1 MRAAYAA
8 TLNPDDPL
16 AGLAVGDL
24 PAPSL
29 PADWATVQVRASSL
43 NHHDLWS
50 LRGVGLPA
58 DRLPMVLGCDAA
70 GVDDAGNEV
79 VVYPVLPDPGDP
91 RGYSLLSE
99 RYPGTLAEQVRVP
112 RANLVAKPAS
122 VSFVDIACLPT
133 AWLTAYHMLS
143 RGRVAETDA
152 VLVQGAG
159 GGVATAAVVLAVH
172 LGKRVY
178 ATSRDPDKRDRIAA
192 LGATAVEPGAKLPER
207 VGVVI
212 ETVGVPTFDH
222 SLKCAAPN
230 GRIVVCGSTAGHQA
244 TVDLRRIFAMQLEIL
259 GTTMGTVDE
268 LTALVGLL
276 EQGVRPVVD
285 EVFGF
290 SDARAAFEKLASG
303 AIFGKIALDHSRE
316 CRVRSGRRGSG
327 CRRGRGP
334 T

>member
-8 TLNPDDPL
+8 SINPDDPL
-16 AGLAVGDL
+16 AGLAVGDI

-29 PADWATVQVRASSL
+29 PEDWVSVAVRASSL

-58 DRLPMVLGCDAA
+58 DRLPMILGCDAA
-70 GVDDAGNEV
+70 GIDDAGNEV
-79 VVYPVLPDPGDP
+79 VVYPVLPDPVDA

-99 RYPGTLAEQVRVP
+99 RYPGTLADQVRVP
-112 RANLVAKPAS
+112 RANLVPKPAT
-122 VSFVDIACLPT
+122 VSFVDAACLPT
-133 AWLTAYHMLS
+133 AWLTAYHMLVS
-143 RGRVAETDA
+143 RGRVAEADA

-159 GGVATAAVVLAVH
+159 GGVATAAVLLAVA

-178 ATSRDPDKRDRIAA
+178 VTSRDPAKRERVSA
-192 LGATAVEPGAKLPER
+192 LGATAVEPGGRLPER

-212 ETVGVPTFDH
+212 ETVGAPTFDH
-222 SLKCAAPN
+222 SLKCAAPLA
-230 GRIVVCGSTAGHQA
+230 RIVVSGSTGGHQA

-259 GTTMGTVDE
+259 GTSMGTVDE
-268 LTALVGLL
+268 LAALVGLL

-290 SDARAAFEKLASG
+290 NDARAAFEKLAGG
-303 AIFGKIALDHSRE
+303 AIFGKIVLDHSR
-316 CRVRSGRRGSG
+316 
-327 CRRGRGP
+327 
-334 T
+334 